1 MIIKNAQFVTSV
13 ANENN
18 ILESGLPE
26 IAVAGKS
33 NVGKSSFINFITNNS
48 KLAKTSKE
56 PGRTRLVNYFACNN
70 NQFMLVDLPGYGF
83 ARVSDAEK
91 AKWGTLIEGYL
102 RNSTT
107 LRSVFV
113 LLDIRRTPSDDDKM
127 MINYLHHYCIPMTII
142 ATKADKLSKNEL
154 NKNIKVLAQTL
165 AIGIDNVIVTS
176 SLKKTGKEK
185 VFARIED
192 LIADREVIVE
202 DDAIEDSITE
212 DSIEE

>member
-13 ANENN
+13 ASDKN
-18 ILESGLPE
+18 ILDTGLPE

-70 NQFMLVDLPGYGF
+70 NEFMLVDLPGYGF

-102 RNSTT
+102 QNSKS

-113 LLDIRRTPSDDDKM
+113 LLDIRRTPSDDDTM

-154 NKNIKVLAQTL
+154 AKNTRTLAQSL
-165 AIGIDNVIVTS
+165 AVGIGNIIVTS
-176 SLKKTGKEK
+176 SFKKTGKEA
-185 VFARIED
+185 VFARIEEM
-192 LIADREVIVE
+192 IAEREEIIDE
-202 DDAIEDSITE
+202 
-212 DSIEE
+212 IEEEIDAEVD